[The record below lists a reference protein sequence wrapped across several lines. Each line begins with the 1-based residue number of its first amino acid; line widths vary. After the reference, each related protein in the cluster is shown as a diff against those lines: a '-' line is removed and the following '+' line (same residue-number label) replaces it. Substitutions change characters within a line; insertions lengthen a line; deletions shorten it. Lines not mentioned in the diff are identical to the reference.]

1 MNTAGILPRL
11 VSSDPVSMIKNYSE
25 ELASKMEGGAGWTSL
40 TLGTGWTAVGGFP
53 LQVRK
58 FGKLV
63 EIRGLVKFTS
73 GVWTNTIATL
83 PLTFR
88 PSGQQ
93 AWLNPSLGTVS
104 KVVAVPFAQTSGLVS
119 FPSAAYATGSPAA
132 NDLFAIRGLW
142 HTDITP

>member
-73 GVWTNTIATL
+73 GAWTSTIATL

-88 PSGQQ
+88 PSGQPI
-93 AWLNPSLGTVS
+93 WLNASVGTGS
-104 KVVAVPFAQTSGLVS
+104 KVIAMPYVNTSGTITLTPTHS
-119 FPSAAYATGSPAA
+119 TAAATV
-132 NDLFAIRGLW
+132 NDTFAIRGVW
-142 HTDITP
+142 HTDVTP

>member
-40 TLGTGWTAVGGFP
+40 TLGTGWTAVGGYP

-73 GVWTNTIATL
+73 GAWTSTITTI

-88 PSGQQ
+88 PSGQPI
-93 AWLNPSLGTVS
+93 WLNASVGTGS
-104 KVVAVPFAQTSGLVS
+104 KVIAMPYVNTSGTISLTPTYS
-119 FPSAAYATGSPAA
+119 TAAATV
-132 NDLFAIRGLW
+132 NDIFAIRGVW
-142 HTDITP
+142 HTDVTP

>member
-40 TLGTGWTAVGGFP
+40 TLGSGWTAVSGYP

-73 GVWTNTIATL
+73 GVWTSTITTL

-88 PSGQQ
+88 PSGQPI
-93 AWLNPSLGTVS
+93 WLNASVGTGSKVIAMPYMNTSGTVS
-104 KVVAVPFAQTSGLVS
+104 LTPTYSTG
-119 FPSAAYATGSPAA
+119 AATV
-132 NDLFAIRGLW
+132 NDIIAIRGVW

>member
-1 MNTAGILPRL
+1 
-11 VSSDPVSMIKNYSE
+11 MIKNYSE
-25 ELASKMEGGAGWTSL
+25 GLASKMEGGAEWTSL
-40 TLGTGWTAVGGFP
+40 TLGTGWTAVAGYP

-73 GVWTNTIATL
+73 GTWTNTITTL

-88 PSGQQ
+88 PSGQSI
-93 AWLNPSLGTVS
+93 WLNASVGTGSKVITMPYVNTSGTVS
-104 KVVAVPFAQTSGLVS
+104 LLLNYST
-119 FPSAAYATGSPAA
+119 AAATV
-132 NDLFAIRGLW
+132 NDLIAIRGVW

>member
-63 EIRGLVKFTS
+63 EIRGLAKFTS
-73 GVWTNTIATL
+73 GAWTSTIATL

-88 PSGQQ
+88 PSGQPI
-93 AWLNPSLGTVS
+93 WLNASVGTGSKVIAMPYVNTSGTVS
-104 KVVAVPFAQTSGLVS
+104 LTPTYST
-119 FPSAAYATGSPAA
+119 AAATV
-132 NDLFAIRGLW
+132 NDIFVIQGVW

>member
-40 TLGTGWTAVGGFP
+40 SLGTGWTAVSGYP

-73 GVWTNTIATL
+73 GAWTSTITTL

-88 PSGQQ
+88 PSGQPI
-93 AWLNPSLGTVS
+93 WLNVSVGTGSKVIAMPYTNTSGTVS
-104 KVVAVPFAQTSGLVS
+104 LTPTYSTG
-119 FPSAAYATGSPAA
+119 AATV
-132 NDLFAIRGLW
+132 NDIFAIRGVW

>member
-25 ELASKMEGGAGWTSL
+25 GLASKMEGGAGWTSL
-40 TLGTGWTAVGGFP
+40 TLGTGWTAVAGYP

-73 GVWTNTIATL
+73 GVWTSTITTL

-88 PSGQQ
+88 PSGQPI
-93 AWLNPSLGTVS
+93 WLNASVGSGS
-104 KVVAVPFAQTSGLVS
+104 KVIAMPYVNTSGPVS
-119 FPSAAYATGSPAA
+119 LTPTYSTAVAAA
-132 NDLFAIRGLW
+132 NDNFAIRGVW
-142 HTDITP
+142 HSDITP

>member
-11 VSSDPVSMIKNYSE
+11 VSSDPVSTIKNYSE

-53 LQVRK
+53 LQARK
-58 FGKLV
+58 FGKSV
-63 EIRGLVKFTS
+63 EIRGLAKFTS
-73 GVWTNTIATL
+73 GTWTSTITTL

-88 PSGQQ
+88 PSGQPI
-93 AWLNPSLGTVS
+93 WLSASVGTVS
-104 KVVAVPFAQTSGLVS
+104 KVIVMPYVNTSGVISLTPTYS
-119 FPSAAYATGSPAA
+119 TAAATV
-132 NDLFAIRGLW
+132 NDTVVIRGVW

>member
-40 TLGTGWTAVGGFP
+40 TLGSGWTAVSGYP

-63 EIRGLVKFTS
+63 ETRGLVKFTS
-73 GVWTNTIATL
+73 GSWTSTIATL

-88 PSGQQ
+88 PSGQPI
-93 AWLNPSLGTVS
+93 WLNASVGTGS
-104 KVVAVPFAQTSGLVS
+104 KVIAMPYVNTSGTISLTPTYS
-119 FPSAAYATGSPAA
+119 TGAATV
-132 NDLFAIRGLW
+132 NDIFAIRGVW